1 MKIIG
6 LNILLALFCL
16 ACQHSACVINGT
28 GMLSEQEG
36 KQLYLQVLDN
46 ETMKPR
52 ILDSALVCGGKFRME
67 LSSVL
72 PQTAMLSIME
82 NGKPAWGAQFILED
96 GQIHIALQADNTV
109 TIAGTPN
116 NDLLQQHL
124 TRWYVPMNKMQA
136 NNRQMGLLR
145 GDTEQERAALDSLD
159 KQNRAYLREMRLL
172 SLEFVKENVNN
183 QAGQSLLMEIMG
195 LPDRLLVDV
204 VERANAETLRL
215 PLMQQIVERVNIFK
229 AAAIGQP
236 FPDFTGEDLQ
246 GKQIRLSDCV
256 KGKEYVLLDF
266 WASWCKPCCEEMPSL
281 KKLYRDY
288 RAKGLEIVGISI
300 DEDKKAW
307 QQKVG
312 DLGMN
317 WIQLRDASRE
327 AVKKYVIGPIPHTV
341 LIDPSGKIIAKD
353 LRGQE
358 LENKIIECLK

>member
-96 GQIHIALQADNTV
+96 GQIHITLQADNTV

-145 GDTEQERAALDSLD
+145 GDTEQERAALDC
-159 KQNRAYLREMRLL
+159 
-172 SLEFVKENVNN
+172 
-183 QAGQSLLMEIMG
+183 I
-195 LPDRLLVDV
+195 
-204 VERANAETLRL
+204 
-215 PLMQQIVERVNIFK
+215 
-229 AAAIGQP
+229 
-236 FPDFTGEDLQ
+236 
-246 GKQIRLSDCV
+246 
-256 KGKEYVLLDF
+256 
-266 WASWCKPCCEEMPSL
+266 
-281 KKLYRDY
+281 
-288 RAKGLEIVGISI
+288 
-300 DEDKKAW
+300 
-307 QQKVG
+307 
-312 DLGMN
+312 
-317 WIQLRDASRE
+317 
-327 AVKKYVIGPIPHTV
+327 
-341 LIDPSGKIIAKD
+341 
-353 LRGQE
+353 
-358 LENKIIECLK
+358 

>member
-183 QAGQSLLMEIMG
+183 PAGQSLLMEIMG

-246 GKQIRLSDCV
+246 GNKS
-256 KGKEYVLLDF
+256 
-266 WASWCKPCCEEMPSL
+266 ASP
-281 KKLYRDY
+281 
-288 RAKGLEIVGISI
+288 
-300 DEDKKAW
+300 
-307 QQKVG
+307 
-312 DLGMN
+312 
-317 WIQLRDASRE
+317 
-327 AVKKYVIGPIPHTV
+327 TV
-341 LIDPSGKIIAKD
+341 
-353 LRGQE
+353 
-358 LENKIIECLK
+358 

>member
-1 MKIIG
+1 MGCPIR
-6 LNILLALFCL
+6 LW
-16 ACQHSACVINGT
+16 
-28 GMLSEQEG
+28 
-36 KQLYLQVLDN
+36 
-46 ETMKPR
+46 
-52 ILDSALVCGGKFRME
+52 RMDK
-67 LSSVL
+67 
-72 PQTAMLSIME
+72 SI
-82 NGKPAWGAQFILED
+82 
-96 GQIHIALQADNTV
+96 IALQADNTV

-183 QAGQSLLMEIMG
+183 PAGQSLLMEIMG
-195 LPDRLLVDV
+195 FAGSTFGGCGRK
-204 VERANAETLRL
+204 RANAETLRL

-236 FPDFTGEDLQ
+236 FPHFTGEDLQ

-288 RAKGLEIVGISI
+288 RAGRARKLSVSLSMRT
-300 DEDKKAW
+300 KKP
-307 QQKVG
+307 G
-312 DLGMN
+312 
-317 WIQLRDASRE
+317 S
-327 AVKKYVIGPIPHTV
+327 KKSVTWG
-341 LIDPSGKIIAKD
+341 
-353 LRGQE
+353 
-358 LENKIIECLK
+358 

>member
-1 MKIIG
+1 M
-6 LNILLALFCL
+6 AF
-16 ACQHSACVINGT
+16 
-28 GMLSEQEG
+28 
-36 KQLYLQVLDN
+36 
-46 ETMKPR
+46 P
-52 ILDSALVCGGKFRME
+52 
-67 LSSVL
+67 
-72 PQTAMLSIME
+72 
-82 NGKPAWGAQFILED
+82 
-96 GQIHIALQADNTV
+96 
-109 TIAGTPN
+109 
-116 NDLLQQHL
+116 
-124 TRWYVPMNKMQA
+124 
-136 NNRQMGLLR
+136 
-145 GDTEQERAALDSLD
+145 
-159 KQNRAYLREMRLL
+159 
-172 SLEFVKENVNN
+172 
-183 QAGQSLLMEIMG
+183 EIMG